1 MKYSLKNLRRLS
13 GPTLSLVAA
22 LAFTSAL
29 HAGKPTIN
37 DGATRI
43 SSNENPFGFSPKALE
58 RMKAALDAGNYYN
71 HNDVGDLV
79 ALLAKKEGVKE
90 DYILATPGSGPLLM
104 MTAWSYAKPGANV
117 VTSAMGYTQLTREF
131 MAHGGEVKFASLN
144 EKMGYDFKALK
155 AAINDQTVIV
165 YVCNPNNPTGVLA
178 DPNELRNFVLSVPEN
193 ILVFVDEAYLEL
205 ADTGL
210 QANTAAPLVKLRK
223 NMIVT
228 RTFSKGYGM
237 AGLRCGFGIAHPEVL
252 AKLNQ
257 FSSGGPSYLAAI
269 AAQEA
274 VKDTAHLESNRANYK
289 TVRDF
294 ACKEFDRLGIK
305 YASPQGAFIYFRSGM
320 KDKELVAKLKSKNI
334 LISGSRESGVPEG
347 AYGDWARVSIGTKEE
362 MDLFFGEMQKLLGKT

>member
-1 MKYSLKNLRRLS
+1 MKHSLLKFQRLS
-13 GPTLSLVAA
+13 VQALSLAA
-22 LAFTSAL
+22 VLSLAPVVQ
-29 HAGKPTIN
+29 AGKPTIN

-43 SSNENPFGFSPKALE
+43 SSNENPFGYTPKALA
-58 RMKAALDAGNYYN
+58 RMKEALDAGNYYN
-71 HNDVGDLV
+71 RNDVADLV
-79 ALLAKKEGVKE
+79 TLLAKKEGVKE

-104 MTAWSYAKPGANV
+104 MTAWSYAKPGKNV

-131 MAHGGEVKFASLN
+131 MDHGGEVKFASLN

-155 AAINDQTVIV
+155 SAINENTVIV
-165 YVCNPNNPTGVLA
+165 YICNPNNPTGVLA
-178 DPNELRNFVLSVPEN
+178 DPAELRNFVMSVPEN

-205 ADTGL
+205 ADSGL
-210 QANTAAPLVKLRK
+210 QANTAAPLVKMRK

-237 AGLRCGFGIAHPEVL
+237 AGLRCGYGLAHPEVL

-257 FSSGGPSYLAAI
+257 YSSGGPSYLAAI

-274 VKDTAHLESNRANYK
+274 VKDTAHLEANRTNYK
-289 TVRDF
+289 VVRDY

-362 MDLFFGEMQKLLGKT
+362 MDIFFGEMQKLLGKT